1 MNIHLSV
8 ILPCYNEEF
17 RFGEGFLHFAHY
29 LKKQNFSSEIILVDD
44 GSKDR
49 TLDIMKKAA
58 QKTKNTQVV
67 SYKNNLGKGY
77 AIAQGVKKARGD
89 IILFSD
95 IDQSVEI
102 ETIEKFFKYFK
113 QYYQVVIGSRRVKGS
128 KFLKKQNVLRIF
140 LGRCF
145 SLLVRIV
152 VDWRIRDATC
162 GFKAFDRESARKIFS
177 KVSIYDWAFDAEI
190 LFLVKKFNLK
200 LIEVPV
206 LWRDVAG
213 SKVLLSKDIVSSLLG
228 LFKIRLND
236 FQGKYN

>member
-1 MNIHLSV
+1 MTFISLV
-8 ILPCYNEEF
+8 IPCYNEEN
-17 RFGEGFLHFAHY
+17 RFEEGFRHYFNY
-29 LKKQNFSSEIILVDD
+29 LKKQNYSWEIILVND
-44 GSKDR
+44 GSNDK
-49 TLDIMKKAA
+49 TLELMNNK
-58 QKTKNTQVV
+58 QKEHKSIELV
-67 SYKNNLGKGY
+67 SYKNNKGKGY
-77 AIAQGVKKARGD
+77 ALKKAFEKAKAKY
-89 IILFSD
+89 ILFAD
-95 IDQSVEI
+95 IDHSVDI
-102 ETIEKFFKYFK
+102 STVQNFYPYLKNN
-113 QYYQVVIGSRRVKGS
+113 YQVVIGSRRVKGS

-200 LIEVPV
+200 IIEVPV
-206 LWRDVAG
+206 SWRDVAG
-213 SKVLLSKDIVSSLLG
+213 SKVSLSKDIVSSLLG